1 MSAALANG
9 WGMIGDG
16 SQASAPNG
24 LADFWSELNG
34 DGCDMRHIQQMLSR
48 IRIERAEAAASAAR
62 IFFNGNDDE
71 PLSLLALADQLRDLR
86 CEALTL
92 ELAIIGVFNEPK
104 PHSYGEALTHQA
116 SELTRAMERF
126 ERAFNAELQLIGKER
141 SDDEEQ

>member
-1 MSAALANG
+1 MN
-9 WGMIGDG
+9 GDG
-16 SQASAPNG
+16 TQAFAPSG

-62 IFFNGNDDE
+62 IFFTGNEDK
-71 PLSLLALADQLRDLR
+71 PVSLLDLADHLRELR
-86 CEALTL
+86 CQTLTL
-92 ELAIIGVFNEPK
+92 ELAINGAFNEPT
-104 PHSYGEALTHQA
+104 PHSYGEALAHQA
-116 SELTRAMERF
+116 SELARAMERF